1 MRVWAAMVAAA
12 RVSSPQK
19 VCALYRA
26 SSIRSVISPKLAS
39 ARLRHSAMTFCKI
52 LGMLRRSSRVG
63 GTRTAVP
70 RAACSAANVAPLKAL
85 SHQVARR
92 QPGLQQ
98 VRRHRALVYRGGHDV
113 TRGVVVALA
122 RTRWRRRS
130 ARGRCQVHRRCI
142 AGR

>member
-70 RAACSAANVAPLKAL
+70 RAACSAANAAPLKAL
-85 SHQVARR
+85 SHSRS
-92 QPGLQQ
+92 
-98 VRRHRALVYRGGHDV
+98 RGGSP
-113 TRGVVVALA
+113 ASS
-122 RTRWRRRS
+122 RS
-130 ARGRCQVHRRCI
+130 AATARSFTA
-142 AGR
+142 AGTM

>member
-70 RAACSAANVAPLKAL
+70 RAACSAANAAPLKAL